1 MLQIAETSTQKLL
14 SVLAA
19 DDGLPAAIE
28 ALIQQQGLELAAITR
43 EQIVAQNVGAE
54 IAEQSTASKYPL
66 VYVYCSRVLNQN
78 REKFR
83 GFSGEAQMTV
93 EMRVSQDR
101 IDQIETNLQAYV
113 DAITAVL
120 SDSRGDWGGGVFF
133 DGGYE
138 VTFGSVKHGGR
149 NFLQIAKV
157 GFVLE
162 ISAG

>member
-1 MLQIAETSTQKLL
+1 MLQIAETSTQKLM

-19 DDGLPAAIE
+19 DNGLPAAVE
-28 ALIQQQGLELAAITR
+28 ALVQQGVGLAAIAS
-43 EQIVAQNVGAE
+43 EQILAGNVAPE
-54 IAEQSTASKYPL
+54 IAEQSTANTYPL
-66 VYVYCSRVLNQN
+66 VYVYCSRVLNEN

-83 GFSGEAQMTV
+83 TFSGEAQMTV

-113 DAITAVL
+113 DAITEVL
-120 SDSRGDWGGGVFF
+120 SDSRGDWGDGVFF

-138 VTFGSVKHGGR
+138 VAFGGVKHGGR
-149 NFLQIAKV
+149 NFLQIAKIA
-157 GFVLE
+157 FALE

>member
-1 MLQIAETSTQKLL
+1 MLQIAGTSTQKAMG
-14 SVLAA
+14 VLAA
-19 DDGLPAAIE
+19 ADGLPAAVE
-28 ALIQQQGLELAAITR
+28 ALIQQQGMSLAAITP
-43 EQIVAQNVGAE
+43 EQIVPRNVAAE

-66 VYVYCSRVLNQN
+66 VYVYCSRVVNQN

-101 IDQIETNLQAYV
+101 IDQMETNLQAYV

-120 SDSRGDWGGGVFF
+120 SDSRGDWGEGMFF
-133 DGGYE
+133 DGGYD

-157 GFVLE
+157 AFVLE
-162 ISAG
+162 VSAG